1 MAKACPMAMLRRIL
15 EKSPRSLARCRILI
29 LSSTDDDRVSPAQIA
44 EFSALLSTAAD
55 VQFHQAEISG
65 HAGLHDN
72 AQSAAQRKLLW
83 DFLAV

>member
-1 MAKACPMAMLRRIL
+1 MGCGFKY
-15 EKSPRSLARCRILI
+15 K
-29 LSSTDDDRVSPAQIA
+29 TDQVKEYLYPYIANEYSELKFIYIDRVSPAQIA